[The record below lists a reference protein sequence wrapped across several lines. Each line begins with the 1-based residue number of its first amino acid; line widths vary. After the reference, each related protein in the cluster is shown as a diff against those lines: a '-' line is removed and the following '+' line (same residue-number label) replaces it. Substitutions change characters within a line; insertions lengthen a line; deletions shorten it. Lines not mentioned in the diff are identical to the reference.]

1 MIKWVILFAIVALG
15 LVVFLSFQ
23 QHNTSNPKIQ
33 QSEYDIKIG
42 AIEFC
47 KSHGYWSCAGT
58 DWNNR
63 SAQCCN
69 NTIPRNIIYKD
80 GNWNFIS

>member
-1 MIKWVILFAIVALG
+1 MGYFICHSCVG
-15 LVVFLSFQ
+15 TCTFLSFQ

-33 QSEYDIKIG
+33 QSEYEIKIG

-47 KSHGYWSCAGT
+47 KTHGYWSCAGT